1 MKRIGVL
8 LPALL
13 ILTACPKDKN
23 ARDVAASLSGI
34 LVAAQDEYA
43 PVCVSNPGLPNCVA
57 IHKGVAAQNVL
68 ITAIETYCDM
78 KLSPIP
84 PPADAKCSPVTST
97 QAALD
102 LAVSNANQAIIDI
115 KPLIH

>member
-1 MKRIGVL
+1 MKRITWILPIL
-8 LPALL
+8 LL
-13 ILTACPKDKN
+13 LTACPKDKS

-43 PVCVSNPGLPNCVA
+43 PVCVSNPTLSNCVV

-68 ITAIETYCDM
+68 ITAIETYCGM
-78 KLSPIP
+78 QLSPIP
-84 PPADAKCSPVTST
+84 PPADAKCSPVDSAK
-97 QAALD
+97 AALD
-102 LAVSNANQAIIDI
+102 LAISNANQAITDI